1 MKSGLSILALAMFFP
16 LAAEGQAP
24 GVAVGT
30 RVRVTAPTSD
40 LERHVT
46 TIMDVRDDSIVV
58 GVRGSSRT
66 IGLADV
72 TALEASTGRRRQ
84 VLRDALLGLGI
95 GVVAG
100 AAIGAITYEECVPQ
114 TFFDCMMAFESATE
128 SAAFGGILFGAAGLL
143 TGAVVGV
150 FDRKDSWAPVD
161 LPVRAA
167 IVPTRSGGVSVMLS
181 RTF

>member
-1 MKSGLSILALAMFFP
+1 MKSGLGILALAMFFP

-46 TIMDVRDDSIVV
+46 TIMDVRGDSIVV
-58 GVRGSSRT
+58 GVRGSSRI

-72 TALEASTGRRRQ
+72 TALDASTGRRRQ
-84 VLRDALLGLGI
+84 VLRNAGLGLGI
-95 GVVAG
+95 GVIAG
-100 AAIGAITYEECVPQ
+100 AVIGAATHEECEYRGLGS
-114 TFFDCMMAFESATE
+114 CIMAPESATE
-128 SAAFGGILFGAAGLL
+128 SAALGGILFGIAGLA

-150 FDRKDSWAPVD
+150 LHRADRWAPVD

-167 IVPTRSGGVSVMLS
+167 IGPTRSGGVSVMVS
-181 RTF
+181 RAF